1 MKEMFLVRDSHITSV
16 HFMLKLLS
24 LLCLGHP
31 GMQNHMDHNEHAGGV
46 YLCDTSIII
55 RNYSYRNI
63 FEDESNN
70 INLLKNIIF

>member
-31 GMQNHMDHNEHAGGV
+31 GMQNHMDPEKEKKERGTKFTTNMLVEYIYV
-46 YLCDTSIII
+46 TQV
-55 RNYSYRNI
+55 
-63 FEDESNN
+63 
-70 INLLKNIIF
+70 